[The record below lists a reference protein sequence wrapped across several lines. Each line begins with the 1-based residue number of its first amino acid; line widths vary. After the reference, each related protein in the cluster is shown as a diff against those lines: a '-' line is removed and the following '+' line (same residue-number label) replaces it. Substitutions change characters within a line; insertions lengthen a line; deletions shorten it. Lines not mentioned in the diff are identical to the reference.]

1 MSFSQTLQ
9 GCCTLAN
16 KDLPFLSRSCP
27 SSISSS
33 SKGRLPKSVF
43 VTHLLDDA
51 FRAPQQVIK
60 YLREAL
66 HNAGTN
72 ETVQHGACLGLGL
85 AAMAT
90 GGALY
95 EDLNRTLYTD
105 SANAG
110 EAAAYAI
117 GLIMLGKG
125 GSTLESRNALEG
137 MIAYAHDTAHEKII
151 RGLAMGIALI
161 LYR

>member
-1 MSFSQTLQ
+1 MCIRDSACRCYPVWIGSFTVS
-9 GCCTLAN
+9 CV
-16 KDLPFLSRSCP
+16 PFSP
-27 SSISSS
+27 
-33 SKGRLPKSVF
+33 
-43 VTHLLDDA
+43 
-51 FRAPQQVIK
+51 QVIT

-66 HNAGTN
+66 RNAGTN

-85 AAMAT
+85 ASMST
-90 GGALY
+90 GGAELY
-95 EDLNRTLYTD
+95 EDLKNALYTD

-117 GLIMLGKG
+117 GLSMLGKG
-125 GSTLESRNALEG
+125 GTTPESQTALEE

-151 RGLAMGIALI
+151 RGLAMGIALT

>member
-1 MSFSQTLQ
+1 M
-9 GCCTLAN
+9 
-16 KDLPFLSRSCP
+16 PR
-27 SSISSS
+27 
-33 SKGRLPKSVF
+33 
-43 VTHLLDDA
+43 THLLDDA
-51 FRAPQQVIK
+51 FNSISNPRQQVIT

-66 HNAGTN
+66 RNAGTN

-90 GGALY
+90 GGADLY
-95 EDLNRTLYTD
+95 EDLKNTLYMD

-117 GLIMLGKG
+117 GLTMLGKG
-125 GSTLESRNALEG
+125 GTTPESRNALEE

-151 RGLAMGIALI
+151 RGLAMGIALT